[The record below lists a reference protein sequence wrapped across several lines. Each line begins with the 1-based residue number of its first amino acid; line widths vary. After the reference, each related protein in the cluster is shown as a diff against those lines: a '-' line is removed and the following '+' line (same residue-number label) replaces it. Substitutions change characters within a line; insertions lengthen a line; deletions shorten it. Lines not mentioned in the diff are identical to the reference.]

1 MARLSQ
7 SDLYKISNTLRDDT
21 LSAPTPEAM
30 KSTARNSYL
39 IIALNCLWLM
49 IPLFG
54 ILIGNNLLTI
64 FVALIVAGA
73 VLFVSNNYL
82 AKKWYYLHE
91 YAEGSP
97 LASHYANI
105 NDIGYYTYF
114 ATMIGSLA
122 FLIVVV
128 FVGNIFKTH
137 GGTIVLGVDF
147 LFSGFLVLLT
157 VWILKRVTKGM
168 ATLAKNEAYA

>member
-7 SDLYKISNTLRDDT
+7 SDLYKISNTLRDDS
-21 LSAPTPEAM
+21 LKAPSADVM
-30 KSTARNSYL
+30 KSTARNSYM
-39 IIALNCLWLM
+39 IIALNCLWLL

-54 ILIGNNLLTI
+54 ILIGNDLLKI

-73 VLFVSNNYL
+73 VLFASNNYL

-91 YAEGSP
+91 YAEGSK

-137 GGTIVLGVDF
+137 GGMIVLGVDF
-147 LFSGFLVLLT
+147 LFAGFLVLLT
-157 VWILKRVTKGM
+157 VWIMKRVLKGLAM
-168 ATLAKNEAYA
+168 LAKDEAYA